1 MAPWLREAVIRGDLA
16 AGGLVLVM
24 SGAVLGAVWLS
35 GAGLLPGL
43 LGLVLMPVGA
53 ALVWWARCAYG
64 RLLGE
69 VVRTWA
75 GHDPGPSPVA
85 WIADEVWRQRNRFDP
100 ELDAADELRSQVDR
114 SVRPFRD
121 AAQGAFESPTLRPVS
136 DAERGLAATGAPS
149 DAPRPPSGPADEL
162 LAALRGTPGRFIGVG
177 VRWPVCCGHL
187 SILAAIGPSTGPER
201 SYILRDGTT
210 DDAVDSTQ
218 HGFRCAVCGRAWR
231 TTPTW

>member
-1 MAPWLREAVIRGDLA
+1 MAPWLREAVVRGDVA
-16 AGGLVLVM
+16 AAGLVLVFA
-24 SGAVLGAVWLS
+24 GAVLGAVWLS
-35 GAGLLPGL
+35 GAGALPGL
-43 LGLVLMPVGA
+43 LAIGLLPTGA
-53 ALVWWARCAYG
+53 ATVWWARRAYG
-64 RLLGE
+64 RLLAE
-69 VVRTWA
+69 VVRAWA

-85 WIADEVWRQRNRFDP
+85 WISDEVWRQRNRFDP

-114 SVRPFRD
+114 SVRPYRD

-136 DAERGLAATGAPS
+136 DAERGLAAAGAPS
-149 DAPRPPSGPADEL
+149 AAPPPPSGPADEL

-187 SILAAIGPSTGPER
+187 AVLVAVGPASGPER
-201 SYILRDGTT
+201 AWSLRDGPG
-210 DDAVDSTQ
+210 DDAVDLTQ